1 MSQGSSPTDDKVT
14 PPASQQRTPAQWAL
28 IFVIVW
34 LAAAV
39 AVYRFVHEGNL
50 DQTAALFIGLP
61 TVLAI
66 GLTLTPKA
74 KSATG
79 MAVKGLTIGLVLSAI
94 LLGEGVI
101 CILMAAPLF
110 YGIALVIGVIVDA
123 HRDRER
129 KKIQQGKLY
138 SLLLIPLVL
147 MSLEGV
153 TPLTSFPSAG
163 TATATQTVV
172 ATPAGVEAAL
182 AAAPLFDRTLPAF
195 LGLGFPRP
203 LAAEGSGLAVGDRRT
218 IWFTGRNGSR
228 AALVLE
234 VVESEPGHVRFQART
249 DQTPIARWLGWQD
262 ADVTWQ
268 STGADRTRV
277 TWTLHYLRRL
287 SPAWYFGPFEQY
299 AATLSARYLIET
311 AATPQ

>member
-1 MSQGSSPTDDKVT
+1 MSQDSAPGGARSPET
-14 PPASQQRTPAQWAL
+14 ASAPRTPAQWGLVFTAL
-28 IFVIVW
+28 SLAV
-34 LAAAV
+34 AAAV
-39 AVYRFVHEGNL
+39 YRLVTYGQL
-50 DQTAALFIGLP
+50 DQTAALFIALP
-61 TVLAI
+61 AMLAI

-79 MAVKGLTIGLVLSAI
+79 MAVKGMTIGLILSAI

-110 YGIALVIGVIVDA
+110 YGIALAIGLSVDA
-123 HRDRER
+123 VRRR
-129 KKIQQGKLY
+129 KRRIGDGKVY
-138 SLLLIPLVL
+138 SFLLLPLLV

-163 TATATQTVV
+163 TATASQSVSASPAEV
-172 ATPAGVEAAL
+172 AAAL
-182 AAAPLFDRTLPAF
+182 ATAPRFDHTSPPAF
-195 LGLGFPRP
+195 LGLGFPLP
-203 LAAEGSGLAVGDRRT
+203 LAAEGSGLAVGNRRT
-218 IWFTGRNGSR
+218 IWFTGRNGTP

-234 VVESEPGHVRFQART
+234 VVKRDPGHVRFHAVS
-249 DQTPIARWLGWQD
+249 DQSAIARWLGWQD

-268 STGADRTRV
+268 GIGIDRTRV
-277 TWTLHYLRRL
+277 TWTLSYNRRL

-299 AATLSARYLIET
+299 AATLSARYLIAT

>member
-1 MSQGSSPTDDKVT
+1 MSQGSPPTDDKGM
-14 PPASQQRTPAQWAL
+14 PATSEQRTPAQWAL

-39 AVYRFVHEGNL
+39 AVYRFVHEGHL

-61 TVLAI
+61 TVLAV

-110 YGIALVIGVIVDA
+110 YGIALAIGLTIDA
-123 HRDRER
+123 ARRR
-129 KKIQQGKLY
+129 QPKIHEGKLY
-138 SLLLIPLVL
+138 SVLLIPLAL

-153 TPLTSFPSAG
+153 TPITSFPAAG
-163 TATATQTVV
+163 TAMATQTVA

-182 AAAPLFDRTLPAF
+182 GATPRFDRTSPPAF

-203 LAAEGSGLAVGDRRT
+203 VAADGSGLAVGDRRT
-218 IWFTGRNGSR
+218 IWFTSRNGAR

-234 VVESEPGHVRFQART
+234 VVQSEPGHVRFRART
-249 DQTPIARWLGWQD
+249 DQTAIARWLGWQD

-277 TWTLHYLRRL
+277 SWRLSYMRRL

-299 AATLSARYLIET
+299 AASLSAGYLIET
-311 AATPQ
+311 AAAPQ

>member
-1 MSQGSSPTDDKVT
+1 MSQSSPPTDDKGMPST
-14 PPASQQRTPAQWAL
+14 AEQPTPAQWAL
-28 IFVIVW
+28 SFVIFW

-39 AVYRFVHEGNL
+39 AVYRFDQEGHL

-123 HRDRER
+123 ARARAR
-129 KKIQQGKLY
+129 KTNQGKLY
-138 SLLLIPLVL
+138 SILLLPLAL

-153 TPLTSFPSAG
+153 TPITSFPAAG
-163 TATATQTVV
+163 TATVTQTVA

-182 AAAPLFDRTLPAF
+182 AAAPLFDRTPPAF

-203 LAAEGSGLAVGDRRT
+203 LAADGSGLAVGDRRT
-218 IWFTGRNGSR
+218 IRFSGRNGTR

-234 VVESEPGHVRFQART
+234 VVQSEPGHVRFQART
-249 DQTPIARWLGWQD
+249 DQTAIARWLGWRD
-262 ADVTWQ
+262 ADVTWH

-277 TWTLHYLRRL
+277 TWTLHYVRRL

-299 AATLSARYLIET
+299 AATLSAGYLIGT
-311 AATPQ
+311 AATPR

>member
-1 MSQGSSPTDDKVT
+1 MSQGSPPTDDKGM
-14 PPASQQRTPAQWAL
+14 PAASEQRTPAQWAL

-34 LAAAV
+34 LAAGV

-61 TVLAI
+61 TVLAV

-110 YGIALVIGVIVDA
+110 YGIALAIGLTIDA
-123 HRDRER
+123 VRRRER
-129 KKIQQGKLY
+129 KVHEGKVY
-138 SLLLIPLVL
+138 SVLLIPLAL

-153 TPLTSFPSAG
+153 TPITSFPAAG
-163 TATATQTVV
+163 TATVTQTVA
-172 ATPAGVEAAL
+172 ATPAGVAAVL
-182 AAAPLFDRTLPAF
+182 ADAPHFNRTPPTF
-195 LGLGFPRP
+195 LGLGFPLP
-203 LAAEGSGLAVGDRRT
+203 LAAEGSGLALGDRRR

-228 AALVLE
+228 AALVVE
-234 VVESEPGHVRFQART
+234 VVQSEPGHVRFEART
-249 DQTPIARWLGWQD
+249 DQTAIARWLGWED

-268 STGADRTRV
+268 PTSANRTRV
-277 TWTLHYLRRL
+277 TWTLSYVRRL

-299 AATLSARYLIET
+299 AATLSAEYLIEA

>member
-1 MSQGSSPTDDKVT
+1 MSQGLPPTDNHGM
-14 PPASQQRTPAQWAL
+14 PAASEQRTPAQWAL
-28 IFVIVW
+28 VFVIVW

-61 TVLAI
+61 TVLAV

-110 YGIALVIGVIVDA
+110 YGIALAIGLTIDA
-123 HRDRER
+123 VRRRQR
-129 KKIQQGKLY
+129 KIHEGKLY
-138 SLLLIPLVL
+138 SVLLIPLAL

-153 TPLTSFPSAG
+153 TPITTFPAAG
-163 TATATQTVV
+163 SATATQTVA

-182 AAAPLFDRTLPAF
+182 AAAPLFDRTPPAF
-195 LGLGFPRP
+195 LGLGFPLP
-203 LAAEGSGLAVGDRRT
+203 LAADGSGLSVGDRRT
-218 IWFTGRNGSR
+218 IWFTGRNGTR

-234 VVESEPGHVRFQART
+234 VVQSDPGHVRFHART
-249 DQTPIARWLGWQD
+249 DQTAIAGWLGWQD

-268 STGADRTRV
+268 PAGADRTRV
-277 TWTLHYLRRL
+277 TWSLSYVRRL

-299 AATLSARYLIET
+299 AATLSAEYLIET

>member
-1 MSQGSSPTDDKVT
+1 MTQGS
-14 PPASQQRTPAQWAL
+14 PPDGKGMPAASDQRTPAQWAL

-39 AVYRFVHEGNL
+39 AVYRFVHEGHL

-61 TVLAI
+61 TVLAV

-110 YGIALVIGVIVDA
+110 YGVALVIGVIVDA
-123 HRDRER
+123 HRDRQR
-129 KKIQQGKLY
+129 KIHQGKVY
-138 SLLLIPLVL
+138 SVLMIPLAL

-153 TPLTSFPSAG
+153 TPITSFPAAG
-163 TATATQTVV
+163 TATATQTVA
-172 ATPAGVEAAL
+172 ATPAGVEATL

-195 LGLGFPRP
+195 LGFGFPRP
-203 LAAEGSGLAVGDRRT
+203 LATEGSGLVVGDRRT
-218 IWFTGRNGSR
+218 IWFSGRNGTR

-234 VVESEPGHVRFQART
+234 VVQSGAGHVRFRART
-249 DQTPIARWLGWQD
+249 DQTAIARWLGWQD

-268 STGADRTRV
+268 STGADRTQV
-277 TWTLHYLRRL
+277 TWTLSYVRRL
-287 SPAWYFGPFEQY
+287 SPAWYFGPFERY
-299 AATLSARYLIET
+299 AATLSADYLIET

>member
-1 MSQGSSPTDDKVT
+1 MSQGTSPTDGKGL
-14 PPASQQRTPAQWAL
+14 PPASEQRTPAQWAL

-34 LAAAV
+34 LGASV
-39 AVYRFVHEGNL
+39 AVYRFVHEGHL
-50 DQTAALFIGLP
+50 GQTAALFIGLP

-110 YGIALVIGVIVDA
+110 YGIALAIGLTIDA
-123 HRDRER
+123 VRRRER
-129 KKIQQGKLY
+129 KIHEGKLY
-138 SLLLIPLVL
+138 SVLLIPLVL

-153 TPLTSFPSAG
+153 TPITSFPAVG
-163 TATATQTVV
+163 TATATQTVA
-172 ATPAGVEAAL
+172 ATPLGVEAAL
-182 AAAPLFDRTLPAF
+182 AAAPRFDRTLPAF

-203 LAAEGSGLAVGDRRT
+203 LAAEGSGMAVGDHRT

-234 VVESEPGHVRFQART
+234 VVQSEPGHVRFQART
-249 DQTPIARWLGWQD
+249 DQTAIARWLEWQD

-268 STGADRTRV
+268 PIGTDRTRV
-277 TWTLHYLRRL
+277 TWTLHYVRQL
-287 SPAWYFGPFEQY
+287 SPAWYFAPFEQY
-299 AATLSARYLIET
+299 AASLSAGYLIET

>member
-1 MSQGSSPTDDKVT
+1 MSQGLPPTDNHGM
-14 PPASQQRTPAQWAL
+14 PAASEQPTPAQWAL
-28 IFVIVW
+28 ISVIVW

-39 AVYRFVHEGNL
+39 AVYRFVQEGHL

-61 TVLAI
+61 TVLAV

-110 YGIALVIGVIVDA
+110 YAIALVVGVIVDA
-123 HRDRER
+123 ARDRTR
-129 KKIQQGKLY
+129 KTNQGKLY
-138 SLLLIPLVL
+138 CVLLLPLAL

-153 TPLTSFPSAG
+153 TPITSFPAAG
-163 TATATQTVV
+163 TATATQTVA

-182 AAAPLFDRTLPAF
+182 AAAPLFDRRPPAF
-195 LGLGFPRP
+195 LGLGFPLP
-203 LAAEGSGLAVGDRRT
+203 LAANGSGLAVGDRRT
-218 IWFTGRNGSR
+218 IWFSGRNGTR
-228 AALVLE
+228 DALVLE
-234 VVESEPGHVRFQART
+234 VVQSEPGHVRFQART
-249 DQTPIARWLGWQD
+249 DQTAIARWLGWQD
-262 ADVTWQ
+262 ADVTWRPT
-268 STGADRTRV
+268 SAGGTRV
-277 TWTLHYLRRL
+277 TWTLSYVRRL

-299 AATLSARYLIET
+299 AATLSAEYLIGT

>member
-1 MSQGSSPTDDKVT
+1 MNQISP
-14 PPASQQRTPAQWAL
+14 PGEERGIPAAPEQRTPAQWAL
-28 IFVIVW
+28 VFTVLS
-34 LAAAV
+34 LAAAA
-39 AVYRFVHEGNL
+39 AVYRFARDGQL

-79 MAVKGLTIGLVLSAI
+79 MALKGMTIGIVLSGI

-110 YGIALVIGVIVDA
+110 YGVALAIGLTVDA
-123 HRDRER
+123 VRRRER
-129 KKIQQGKLY
+129 KIREGRLY
-138 SLLLIPLVL
+138 SALLIPLML

-153 TPLTSFPSAG
+153 APITSFPTAG
-163 TATATQTVV
+163 TATATLMV
-172 ATPAGVEAAL
+172 AAPSSGVQAAL
-182 AAAPLFDRTLPAF
+182 GAAPRFDRTSVPAF
-195 LGLGFPRP
+195 LGLGFPLP
-203 LAAEGSGLAVGDRRT
+203 VAADGTGLAVGDRRT
-218 IWFTGRNGSR
+218 IWFAGRNGTR
-228 AALVLE
+228 LALVLE
-234 VVESEPGHVRFQART
+234 VIQSEPGHLRFRALG

-268 STGADRTRV
+268 AIGADRTRV
-277 TWTLHYLRRL
+277 TWSLGYQRRL
-287 SPAWYFGPFEQY
+287 SPAWYFGPLEQY
-299 AATLSARYLIET
+299 AATLSAGYLIET